1 MNSAEMLDQLSSCA
15 EEMLSVDDP
24 PAARLAGAQHLANA
38 AFNALYVNR
47 PENAERWSRTAIEVL
62 KDPSSDREGGLRPE
76 FRWIYTNLAHGLLF
90 QGKYEEALVIYREHW
105 SKPVNDTLTFG
116 QAVLDD
122 FEAFEKAGITYPDMQ
137 KVREKF

>member
-1 MNSAEMLDQLSSCA
+1 MNSAEMLDQLCSCA

-24 PAARLAGAQHLANA
+24 PDARLEGANYLANA
-38 AFNALYVNR
+38 AFAALFVNR

-90 QGKYEEALVIYREHW
+90 QGKYDEALAIYREHW
-105 SKPVNDTLTFG
+105 SQRINDSQTFG
-116 QAVLDD
+116 QSVLED
-122 FEAFEKAGITYPDMQ
+122 FEAFEKAGITHPDMR
-137 KVREKF
+137 KIRENF